1 MKTTVV
7 GLAMMLISITAFPQG
22 DAITKFFTKYQD
34 DETFSQVTVSS
45 KMFSMLM
52 DMQVENTEDQE
63 IINAVS
69 KLKGLRILGKDHTR
83 DGRTLYKEALAL
95 LPSNDYEELMSVR
108 DEDKD
113 MKFFIRSGSSAGK
126 IAELVMVMGGNDDFM
141 VLSLFGDIDLKQIG
155 KIGSK
160 MDISGLD
167 HLHKL
172 DKNDKGGKDGKNGKD
187 TSKEPKQE
195 KKN

>member
-7 GLAMMLISITAFPQG
+7 GLAMVLISITAFSQG
-22 DAITKFFTKYQD
+22 DAITKFFSKYQD
-34 DETFSQVTVSS
+34 DETLSQVTVSS
-45 KMFSMLM
+45 KMFSLLM
-52 DMQVENTEDQE
+52 DMQVDNPEDQE
-63 IINAVS
+63 VINAIS

-83 DGRTLYKEALAL
+83 DGRALYKEALSL
-95 LPSNDYEELMSVR
+95 LPSKDYEELMSVR

-113 MKFFIRSGSSAGK
+113 MKFFIRSGSSTGK

-172 DKNDKGGKDGKNGKD
+172 DKNGKGGKDN
-187 TSKEPKQE
+187 SKEPKDQ